1 MVTIGMN
8 YKIIPGKEEVFENA
22 FKSVIKVMNEMEGH
36 TQSNLYKDVNDSHS
50 YLIVSDWNSKDAYN
64 AFINSDK
71 FAGVVDWGKE
81 NILAGRPSHTMYQPQ
96 PKG

>member
-36 TQSNLYKDVNDSHS
+36 TRSNLYKDVNNLHS
-50 YLIVSDWNSKDAYN
+50 YLIVSDWNSEEAYN

-81 NILAGRPSHTMYQPQ
+81 NILAGRPSHTLYRQ
-96 PKG
+96 

>member
-1 MVTIGMN
+1 MN

-36 TQSNLYKDVNDSHS
+36 TRSNLYKDVNDLHS
-50 YLIVSDWNSKDAYN
+50 YLIVSDWNSEEAYN
-64 AFINSDK
+64 VFINSDK

-81 NILAGRPSHTMYQPQ
+81 NILAGRPSHILYRQ
-96 PKG
+96 

>member
-36 TQSNLYKDVNDSHS
+36 TRSNLYKDVNDLHS
-50 YLIVSDWNSKDAYN
+50 YLIVSDWNSEEAYN

-81 NILAGRPSHTMYQPQ
+81 NILAGRPSHTLYRQ
-96 PKG
+96 

>member
-1 MVTIGMN
+1 MN

-22 FKSVIKVMNEMEGH
+22 FKNVIKVMNEMEGH
-36 TQSNLYKDVNDSHS
+36 TRSNLYKDVNDLHS
-50 YLIVSDWNSKDAYN
+50 YLIVSDWNSEEAYN

-81 NILAGRPSHTMYQPQ
+81 NILAGRPSHTLYRQ
-96 PKG
+96 

>member
-8 YKIIPGKEEVFENA
+8 YKVIPGKEEVFENA

-36 TQSNLYKDVNDSHS
+36 TQSNLYKDVSDSHS
-50 YLIVSDWNSKDAYN
+50 YLIVSDWNSEEAYKT
-64 AFINSDK
+64 FINSEK

-81 NILAGRPSHTMYQPQ
+81 NILAGRPSHTMYRR
-96 PKG
+96 

>member
-8 YKIIPGKEEVFENA
+8 YKIIPGKEEVFEDA

-36 TQSNLYKDVNDSHS
+36 TQSNLYKDVSDSHS
-50 YLIVSDWNSKDAYN
+50 YLIVSDWNSKEAYN

-71 FAGVVDWGKE
+71 FAGVVNWGKE
-81 NILAGRPSHTMYQPQ
+81 NILAGRPSHTMYQQ
-96 PKG
+96 APKE

>member
-36 TQSNLYKDVNDSHS
+36 TRSNLYKDVNDLHS
-50 YLIVSDWNSKDAYN
+50 YLIVSDWNSEEAYN

-81 NILAGRPSHTMYQPQ
+81 NILAGRPNHTLYRQ
-96 PKG
+96 

>member
-22 FKSVIKVMNEMEGH
+22 FKNVIKVMNEMEGH
-36 TQSNLYKDVNDSHS
+36 TRSNLYKDVNDLHS
-50 YLIVSDWNSKDAYN
+50 YLIVSDWNSEEAYN

-81 NILAGRPSHTMYQPQ
+81 NILAGRPSHTLYRQ
-96 PKG
+96 

>member
-22 FKSVIKVMNEMEGH
+22 FQSVIKVMNEMEGH
-36 TQSNLYKDVNDSHS
+36 TQSNLYKDVNDTHS
-50 YLIVSDWNSKDAYN
+50 YLIVSDWNSEESYKT
-64 AFINSDK
+64 FINSDK

-81 NILAGRPSHTMYQPQ
+81 NILAGRPSHTMYRQ
-96 PKG
+96 

>member
-8 YKIIPGKEEVFENA
+8 YKIIPGKEQIFEDA
-22 FKSVIKVMNEMEGH
+22 FKNVLKVMNEMEGH
-36 TQSNLYKDVNDSHS
+36 TQSALYKDVNDSHS
-50 YLIVSDWNSKDAYN
+50 YLIVSDWNSEDAYQ

-81 NILAGRPSHTMYQPQ
+81 NILAGRPSHNVYRQ
-96 PKG
+96 

>member
-1 MVTIGMN
+1 MN

-36 TQSNLYKDVNDSHS
+36 TRSNLYKDVNDLHS
-50 YLIVSDWNSKDAYN
+50 YLIVSDWNSEEAYN

-81 NILAGRPSHTMYQPQ
+81 NILAGRPSHTLYRQ
-96 PKG
+96 